1 MSDDSPQ
8 RATGKANMKA
18 VYGWDIDHVEGSFV
32 EYTVDHLFGRV
43 WEEGSM
49 SVKERRLL
57 LIGLCMGSGL
67 EDVAG
72 LQLDAAV
79 RQGELDADDLRSI
92 VVFLAHYA
100 GWPRAAKL
108 NMEVEKIVARM
119 AAATDVDA
127 GDDPDLP

>member
-1 MSDDSPQ
+1 MTDDAR

-32 EYTVDHLFGRV
+32 EYTVDHLFGSV
-43 WEEGSM
+43 WEEGKLT
-49 SVKERRLL
+49 VKERRLL
-57 LIGLCMGSGL
+57 LIGLAAGSGL

-72 LQLDAAV
+72 LQLDAAA
-79 RQGELDADDLRSI
+79 RLGELDADDLRTI

-108 NMEVEKIVARM
+108 NMEVEKIIARLD
-119 AAATDVDA
+119 AAAEGA
-127 GDDPDLP
+127 

>member
-1 MSDDSPQ
+1 VSDDDR

-43 WEEGSM
+43 WEEGTL
-49 SVKERRLL
+49 SVKERRLV

-79 RQGELDADDLRSI
+79 RLGELDADDLRTLVI
-92 VVFLAHYA
+92 LLAHYA

-108 NMEVEKIVARM
+108 NSEVEALIARL
-119 AAATDVDA
+119 
-127 GDDPDLP
+127 GQEPDLP

>member
-1 MSDDSPQ
+1 MTTEDSEQ
-8 RATGKANMKA
+8 RARGKAQMKA

-32 EYTVDHLFGRV
+32 EYTVDHLFAEV
-43 WEEGSM
+43 WQEGKLT
-49 SVKERRLL
+49 VKERRLM
-57 LIGLCMGSGL
+57 LIGMAAGSGL

-79 RQGELDADDLRSI
+79 RLGELDAEDLRSI

-108 NMEVEKIVARM
+108 NTEVEKIIARM
-119 AAATDVDA
+119 PATDE
-127 GDDPDLP
+127 PDLP

>member
-1 MSDDSPQ
+1 MSDDEL

-43 WEEGSM
+43 WEEGDLT
-49 SVKERRLL
+49 VRERRLM
-57 LIGLCMGSGL
+57 LIGLCAGSGL

-79 RQGELDADDLRSI
+79 RLGELDADDLRTI
-92 VVFLAHYA
+92 IVFLAHYA

-108 NMEVEKIVARM
+108 NMEVEKIIARLD
-119 AAATDVDA
+119 AA
-127 GDDPDLP
+127 PDQP